1 MSDPIQTLMDEHR
14 LIEKVL
20 DALEAAGGRE
30 VPAAFYT
37 RAADFFAQFADR
49 GHHAKEEL
57 RLFPML
63 ERKGLP
69 REGGP
74 IGVMCAE
81 HVVGRGHVGRMRELG
96 ASGDLGALRRE
107 AADYVALLRAHIMK
121 EDQVL
126 FAMAR
131 NILDETDMER
141 LRAESAEAE
150 AEFTDRGTYVA
161 LAGELCSEAGT
172 AG

>member
-20 DALEAAGGRE
+20 DALEAAAERD
-30 VPAAFYT
+30 VPASFYS
-37 RAADFFAQFADR
+37 RAADFFAGFADR
-49 GHHAKEEL
+49 GHHAKEEA

-63 ERKGLP
+63 EGKGLP
-69 REGGP
+69 RDGGP

-81 HVVGRGHVGRMRELG
+81 HVAGRGHVGRMREL
-96 ASGDLGALRRE
+96 AESGKLDSLRRE
-107 AADYVALLRAHIMK
+107 AAEYIALLRAHIMK

-131 NILDETDMER
+131 NILDGADMDR
-141 LRAESAEAE
+141 LEAQFADAE
-150 AEFTDRGTYVA
+150 AEFPDREAYLT
-161 LAGELCSEAGT
+161 LAGALCREAGT